1 MRLARTGALALAT
14 SVLLLP
20 AVLYAHGVLRKSE
33 PANGAVLRVAP
44 RVIRLTFSEPPQLAF
59 TRVELIG
66 PDSQQVALSPL
77 RVAAP
82 DSTTIVIADVLGP
95 LRAGR
100 CRITWQIT
108 SADGHP
114 VRGTVTFRIAADATG
129 LAISPMDSAATA
141 TLPPV
146 ATDTSASPAAAPET
160 ATEFDVESWQYA
172 IVRLLTFTA
181 IIAVVGAIV
190 FALIVVPGTHH
201 RVPDLPPTFGVEAR
215 RLAASTALAA
225 TGALALLLVARLIA
239 QSYAVRGA
247 LPDPGFM
254 LGVARTPWGVGFVL
268 TGASLIALAIALSRP
283 RQASWRAAVF
293 GVVGL
298 ALATA
303 LSGHAAASG
312 QWTVLAV
319 VSDTLH
325 ILAAGGWLGALLLV
339 VVAGVPATAALAPLG
354 RGLAVRGMVD
364 VFSPMALAFAGV
376 LAVTGVIAAVLR
388 LGAWSA
394 LTGSDYGRLLLLKI
408 GGLVL
413 VLIAGAYNWLR
424 LRPALDADRVGTLR
438 RTAAAELALGF
449 AVLAVTAWLVATP
462 PPTD

>member
-1 MRLARTGALALAT
+1 MRFARSGALAVAA

-20 AVLYAHGVLRKSE
+20 VVLYAHGELRKSE
-33 PANGAVLRVAP
+33 PANGALLRVAP

-66 PDSQQVALSPL
+66 PDSQSVALSPL
-77 RVAAP
+77 RVAAA
-82 DSTTIVIADVLGP
+82 DSTAVVVADVLGP

-100 CRITWQIT
+100 YRITWQIT

-114 VRGTVTFRIAADATG
+114 VRGSVGFRIAVDAAG
-129 LAISPMDSAATA
+129 LAISPMDSAASA

-146 ATDTSASPAAAPET
+146 AADTT
-160 ATEFDVESWQYA
+160 QATEPAPDTAPAFGAGSWQYA

-181 IIAVVGAIV
+181 IVVIVGAIV
-190 FALIVVPGTHH
+190 FSMIVVPATHL
-201 RVPDLPPTFGVEAR
+201 RVPDLHATFVDDAR
-215 RLAASTALAA
+215 HLAARTALAA
-225 TGALALLLVARLIA
+225 TGALALLLIARLIA
-239 QSYAVRGA
+239 QSYAVRGV
-247 LPDPGFM
+247 LPDAGFVQD
-254 LGVARTPWGVGFVL
+254 VARTPWGGGFL
-268 TGASLIALAIALSRP
+268 LGGASLIALAIALARP
-283 RQASWRAAVF
+283 RQAAWRMASVGAI
-293 GVVGL
+293 GL

-312 QWTVLAV
+312 QWTMVAL

-354 RGLAVRGMVD
+354 RGLAMRGMVN

-388 LGAWSA
+388 VGAWSA
-394 LTGSDYGRLLLLKI
+394 LTGSDYGRLLLLKM

-413 VLIAGAYNWLR
+413 VLIAGVYNWRR
-424 LRPALDADRVGTLR
+424 LRPAMDADRVGTLR
-438 RTAAAELALGF
+438 RTAAAELVLGF
-449 AVLAVTAWLVATP
+449 AVLVVTAWLVATP
-462 PPTD
+462 PPTE